1 MRAIIKLLVL
11 CGLAILAVFFLRN
24 NNDVVMLIT
33 GDERRTMSLLTAILI
48 LFVLFGLFYIV
59 VRLVAKVLAAPK
71 AVSNWSTQRHNNKD
85 ILLLERGWVELLEGR
100 NDKAEKD
107 LLHLVSRTRDSK
119 RQIVASMA
127 AARAAHNLGHFEQR
141 DSLLAD
147 ARQRSQNQPRL
158 EAAVATLYA
167 ELLLEQGRNQEALEH
182 LNLAQRVDG
191 KNTHIQQLLLLA
203 YRQTGQTVKMV
214 EMAHQLIRKHRM
226 TEDELKNLLDH
237 YGSIYMVNASY
248 DEARSFYQS
257 LTREEKAIP
266 SIALAMASRYEQLEE
281 YRFAGEALELAI
293 HQRFDPGLL
302 AQYVKC
308 PESELNVRISQA
320 QHWLSV
326 DENNP
331 ELLMMLGQ
339 LCLMAKLWGQ
349 AERYLTKSISLQDK
363 NPRVHALLGMLN
375 DRQGRPQEA
384 IRHWRLAST
393 ANMSLIG
400 AQRGDLLAAADMS
413 NDPQTPPDVKNLE
426 KPDDHF
432 LSNKVET
439 GRGIIENT
447 KADDELFD
455 SAPIPG
461 IEDNKNR

>member
-1 MRAIIKLLVL
+1 MRAIIKLLIL

-33 GDERRTMSLLTAILI
+33 GDERRTMSLLTASLI
-48 LFVLFGLFYIV
+48 LLVLFGLFYIV
-59 VRLVAKVLAAPK
+59 VRLIAKVLSVPK
-71 AVSNWSTQRHNNKD
+71 ALSNWSSQRHQNKD

-100 NDKAEKD
+100 SDKAEKD
-107 LLHLVSRTRDSK
+107 LLKLVSHTNDDK

-127 AARAAHNLGHFEQR
+127 AARAAHNLGHFDKR

-147 ARQRSQNQPRL
+147 ARQRSQKQPRL
-158 EAAVATLYA
+158 EAAVATLCA
-167 ELLLEQGRNQEALEH
+167 ELLLEQGRSQEALEH

-191 KNTHIQQLLLLA
+191 KNSHIQQLLLVA

-214 EMAHQLIRKHRM
+214 EVAHQLIRKHKM
-226 TEDELKNLLDH
+226 TEDELKNLLDD
-237 YGSIYMVNASY
+237 YGAIYMVNASY
-248 DEARSFYQS
+248 DEVRSFYQS

-281 YRFAGEALELAI
+281 YRYAGEALELAI
-293 HQRFDPGLL
+293 NQRFDPGLL

-308 PESELNVRISQA
+308 PTCELNTRISQA

-331 ELLMMLGQ
+331 EVLIMLGQ

-349 AERYLTKSISLQDK
+349 SERYLTKSISLQDK
-363 NPRVHALLGMLN
+363 NPRAHALLGMLN
-375 DRQGRPQEA
+375 DRQGRPQDA
-384 IRHWRLAST
+384 IRHWRLASSAT
-393 ANMSLIG
+393 MSLVDSQQG
-400 AQRGDLLAAADMS
+400 ELLAAADMS

-461 IEDNKNR
+461 IGDNKSR